1 MISKYGQQLRN
12 STSALKTIQKTAEV
26 ARDLVGKRLQT
37 KLQKLIQEAP
47 QTIEANQRSIQK

>member
-1 MISKYGQQLRN
+1 MISKYGQQLRG
-12 STSALKTIQKTAEV
+12 STNALKTIQKRAEV

>member
-1 MISKYGQQLRN
+1 MISKYGQQLRG
-12 STSALKTIQKTAEV
+12 STDALKTIQKTAEV

>member
-1 MISKYGQQLRN
+1 MISKYGQQLRG
-12 STSALKTIQKTAEV
+12 STNALKTIQKTAEV